1 MRKFNLF
8 ILISL
13 FFAFCLPVYGEKAE
27 EAEEA
32 PSVTVLQAVVNDD
45 ISLLAELVKQFA
57 QIDEQDD
64 NGKTP
69 LIYAARNG
77 SLLMTDVLIRLG
89 ADPTI
94 KDKEGFSAIDWAEI
108 GEDTLDENDISHQK
122 KRIMLKALKKPIEK
136 KIFQRIL
143 FDIDSEDVTVLNC
156 DDLIESREL
165 IFCQN
170 KVDDKSNWNIY
181 TLSGENI
188 GMAQSITPVS
198 HKGKEY
204 FILEKWGEY
213 SIILPSGIAL
223 REHLKQ
229 VTHRIDKNDNLV
241 FHVVGLNGK
250 KGIFNP
256 NANTRYAKK

>member
-13 FFAFCLPVYGEKAE
+13 FFAFCLPVYGETAE
-27 EAEEA
+27 DT
-32 PSVTVLQAVVNDD
+32 PTVTVLQAVVNDD

-64 NGKTP
+64 NGTTP
-69 LIYAARNG
+69 LIYAAKNG

-94 KDKEGFSAIDWAEI
+94 KDKEGFSAIDWAEV
-108 GEDTLDENDISHQK
+108 GEDTLDENDISYQK

-143 FDIDSEDVTVLNC
+143 SDIDSEEVTVLNC

-170 KVDDKSNWNIY
+170 KVDEKSTWNIY
-181 TLSGENI
+181 TLSGANI
-188 GMAQSITPVS
+188 GMTQSVMPVS

-213 SIILPSGIAL
+213 SLILPSGIPL
-223 REHLKQ
+223 KEHLKQ
-229 VTHRIDKNDNLV
+229 INHRIDKAGDLV
-241 FHVVGLNGK
+241 FHIVGPDGR
-250 KGIFNP
+250 KGVFNP
-256 NANTRYAKK
+256 NVSSKYAKK

>member
-1 MRKFNLF
+1 MCKFNLF

-13 FFAFCLPVYGEKAE
+13 LFTSCLPVYAGTE
-27 EAEEA
+27 EDT

-45 ISLLAELVKQFA
+45 MSLLAELVKQFA

-64 NGKTP
+64 SGTTP

-94 KDKEGFSAIDWAEI
+94 KDKEGFSAIDWAGI
-108 GEDTLDENDISHQK
+108 GEDTLDETDISYQK

-136 KIFQRIL
+136 KIFQRVL
-143 FDIDSEDVTVLNC
+143 FDIDNEEATVLNC
-156 DDLIESREL
+156 DDLIESREI

-170 KVDDKSNWNIY
+170 KIDEKSTWNIY
-181 TLSGENI
+181 TLNGEVI
-188 GMAQSITPVS
+188 GMAQGVMPVS

-213 SIILPSGIAL
+213 SLILPSGIPL
-223 REHLKQ
+223 KEHLKQ
-229 VTHRIDKNDNLV
+229 ITYKIDKTGAII
-241 FHVVGLNGK
+241 FHIVEFDGK
-250 KGIFNP
+250 RATFNP
-256 NANTRYAKK
+256 VSNNKYTKNKLS